1 MGKIK
6 LSIIIVNYNC
16 GIYLEECISSIYA
29 TCTSF
34 TFEIIVFDNNSSD
47 NSIDFL
53 EKDYKDVILIKSN
66 ENLGFAKGNNKA
78 AATAKGEYV
87 LLLNNDT
94 ILLQDIDPLFS
105 IFENDDNVGVVG
117 IKMLNTQQKYIAS
130 FGKFPSAVRLLRFS
144 NLNYSSTEFLTGNFN
159 DKKHIQVDWVSGSF
173 LMVKNK
179 DWQQVKGLDE
189 DYFMYVEDVD
199 FCKKITLIGKKI
211 VFVPSISYIHHVGF
225 NPSREMNLIKG
236 YFLYSSK
243 HFNKFEQIIAKLS
256 LSLNYAIKKTFK
268 NLH

>member
-1 MGKIK
+1 MNKVK

-16 GIYLEECISSIYA
+16 GKYLEECIISIYEK
-29 TCTSF
+29 CTSF
-34 TFEIIVFDNNSSD
+34 TFEVIIFDNNSSD
-47 NSIDFL
+47 TSINFL
-53 EKDYKDVILIKSN
+53 EKDFKQVILHKSTK
-66 ENLGFAKGNNKA
+66 NLGFAGGNNKA
-78 AATAKGEYV
+78 AETAKGEYL

-94 ILLQDIDPLFS
+94 LILQDFNSLFS
-105 IFENDDNVGVVG
+105 FFENDDSIGVLG
-117 IKMLNTQQKYIAS
+117 IKMLNTQKKYIPS
-130 FGKFPSAVRLLRFS
+130 FGKFPKPLKLLRFRH
-144 NLNYSSTEFLTGNFN
+144 LNYKSSGFLTGDFN

-199 FCKKITLIGKKI
+199 FCKKMALIGKKTI
-211 VFVPSISYIHHVGF
+211 FVPSVSYIHHVGF
-225 NPSREMNLIKG
+225 STKREMNLIKG

-243 HFNKFEQIIAKLS
+243 HFNKFEQIIAKFS
-256 LSLNYAIKKTFK
+256 LSLNYAIKKAFK